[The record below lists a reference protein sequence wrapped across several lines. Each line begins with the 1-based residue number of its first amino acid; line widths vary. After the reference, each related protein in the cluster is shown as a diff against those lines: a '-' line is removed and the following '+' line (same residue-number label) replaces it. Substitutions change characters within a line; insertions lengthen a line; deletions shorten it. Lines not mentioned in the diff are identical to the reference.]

1 MITRR
6 ILRTFQEFRRWD
18 VNAQIG
24 FVIAVVLAV
33 ISVVVASNSSG
44 SLRTPATIGAMG
56 SVIAAQLIFMWGNRH
71 MVTPYTQAQRAYIAG
86 DFAAARDI
94 LEPLYQQQAADYKM
108 LTLLGNTLRQLGLLD
123 ESEAILSEALDK
135 QPNHYF
141 PLFGFGRTLLSKGC
155 YSEAVQAFEK
165 ALSNGGE
172 AVIQFDLGEALY
184 RDEHID
190 AAIPILERVYVH
202 LESEPHRQLMAHYL
216 LFKAG
221 QGDAPSVAMIREGIP
236 YWQNYAE
243 LFASTSYG
251 ETLDRD
257 VQMMQQMLE

>member
-6 ILRTFQEFRRWD
+6 LLQTFQDFRRWD

-33 ISVVVASNSSG
+33 ISGVVASNGSD

-56 SVIAAQLIFMWGNRH
+56 SVIAAQVIFMWGNRH
-71 MVTPYTQAQRAYIAG
+71 MVTPYTQAQRAFIAG
-86 DFAAARDI
+86 DFEKARDI
-94 LEPLYQQQAADYKM
+94 LGPLYEQQAADYKM
-108 LTLLGNTLRQLGLLD
+108 LTLLGNTLRQMGLLD
-123 ESEAILSEALDK
+123 ESEAVLSEALDK

-172 AVIQFDLGEALY
+172 SVIEFDLGEALY
-184 RDEHID
+184 RDGRID
-190 AAIPILERVYVH
+190 AAIPILERVYAH
-202 LESEPHRQLMAHYL
+202 LESESHRQLMAHYL
-216 LFKAG
+216 LFQSG
-221 QGDAPSVAMIREGIP
+221 QGDAPSAAMIREGIL

-251 ETLDRD
+251 EILNQD
-257 VQMMQQMLE
+257 VQLMRQMLE